1 MIQLNKHVDMEE
13 NYIGGHEQKGHLGS
27 TNNQD

>member
-1 MIQLNKHVDMEE
+1 MIQFNQHVDTEE